1 MSLLSKENEAG
12 GQAFPAGGRRPAP
25 RRPALRPYGVLI
37 VTGIPKDYRV
47 LVNRVRYP
55 AGGEIH
61 LPASRHLI
69 EVQDAGLREVL
80 RDSVAIGGGEPT
92 VYDFSRRAGKP

>member
-1 MSLLSKENEAG
+1 MKTLRR
-12 GQAFPAGGRRPAP
+12 PAPRRPAP

-37 VTGIPKDYRV
+37 VKGVPKDYRV

-69 EVQDAGLREVL
+69 EVQDAGRRQVL

-92 VYDFSRRAGKP
+92 VYDFSRRAEKP